1 MTLLDLSA
9 EYQASA
15 DLLRNR
21 LRALRRQLRQAED
34 PAVCFALQR
43 RISLLTELLRQ
54 TNELTELTKRYYER
68 GYWRNEKYTL

>member
-1 MTLLDLSA
+1 MTLLELSA

-15 DLLRNR
+15 DLRRNR

-54 TNELTELTKRYYER
+54 TNELTEPTKRYYER

>member
-1 MTLLDLSA
+1 MTLLELSA

-15 DLLRNR
+15 NLLRNR
-21 LRALRRQLRQAED
+21 LRVLRRQLRQAED

>member
-1 MTLLDLSA
+1 MTLLELSA

-15 DLLRNR
+15 ALLRNR

-34 PAVCFALQR
+34 PAACFALQR

>member
-1 MTLLDLSA
+1 MTLLELSA

-54 TNELTELTKRYYER
+54 TNELTELTKR
-68 GYWRNEKYTL
+68 

>member
-1 MTLLDLSA
+1 MTLLELSA

-15 DLLRNR
+15 ELLRNR

>member
-1 MTLLDLSA
+1 MTLLELSA

-15 DLLRNR
+15 ALLRNR

>member
-1 MTLLDLSA
+1 MTLLELSA

-15 DLLRNR
+15 DLLRN
-21 LRALRRQLRQAED
+21 RQAED

>member
-1 MTLLDLSA
+1 MTLLELSA

-68 GYWRNEKYTL
+68 GYGRNENYTL

>member
-1 MTLLDLSA
+1 MTLLELSA

-21 LRALRRQLRQAED
+21 LRAPRRQLRQAED

>member
-1 MTLLDLSA
+1 MTLLELSA

-54 TNELTELTKRYYER
+54 TNELAELTKRYYER

>member
-1 MTLLDLSA
+1 MTLLELSE

-21 LRALRRQLRQAED
+21 LRTLRHQLRQAED

>member
-1 MTLLDLSA
+1 MNLLELSA

>member
-1 MTLLDLSA
+1 MTLLELSA

-21 LRALRRQLRQAED
+21 LLALRRQLRQAED

>member
-1 MTLLDLSA
+1 MTLLELSA

-15 DLLRNR
+15 NLLRNR
-21 LRALRRQLRQAED
+21 LRVLRRQLRQAED
-34 PAVCFALQR
+34 PAECFALQR

>member
-1 MTLLDLSA
+1 MTLLELSA

-21 LRALRRQLRQAED
+21 LRALRRQLRQTED

>member
-1 MTLLDLSA
+1 MTLLELSA

-54 TNELTELTKRYYER
+54 TNELTELTTRYYER

>member
-1 MTLLDLSA
+1 MTLLELSA

-43 RISLLTELLRQ
+43 RISLLTVLLRQ

>member
-1 MTLLDLSA
+1 MTLLELSA

-21 LRALRRQLRQAED
+21 LRALRHQLRQAED

>member
-1 MTLLDLSA
+1 MTLLELSA

-21 LRALRRQLRQAED
+21 LRALRRQLRQAAD

>member
-1 MTLLDLSA
+1 MTLLELSA

-54 TNELTELTKRYYER
+54 THDLTELTKRYYER
-68 GYWRNEKYTL
+68 GYWRNENYTL

>member
-1 MTLLDLSA
+1 MTLLELSA

-21 LRALRRQLRQAED
+21 LRALRRQLRHAED

-54 TNELTELTKRYYER
+54 TNELTELTKRDDER

>member
-1 MTLLDLSA
+1 MTLLELSA

-34 PAVCFALQR
+34 PAACFALQR
-43 RISLLTELLRQ
+43 RISLLTELLRH

>member
-1 MTLLDLSA
+1 MTLLELSA

>member
-1 MTLLDLSA
+1 MTLLELSA

-54 TNELTELTKRYYER
+54 TNALTELTKRYYER

>member
-1 MTLLDLSA
+1 MTLLELSA

-43 RISLLTELLRQ
+43 RLSLLTELLRQ

>member
-1 MTLLDLSA
+1 MTLLELSA

-21 LRALRRQLRQAED
+21 LRALRRQPRQAED

>member
-1 MTLLDLSA
+1 MTLLELSA

-15 DLLRNR
+15 VLLRNR

>member
-1 MTLLDLSA
+1 MTLLELSA
-9 EYQASA
+9 EYRASA

-21 LRALRRQLRQAED
+21 LRTLRHQLRQAED

>member
-1 MTLLDLSA
+1 MTLLELSA

-21 LRALRRQLRQAED
+21 LRALRRQLWQAED
-34 PAVCFALQR
+34 PAACFALQR

>member
-1 MTLLDLSA
+1 MTLLELSA

-68 GYWRNEKYTL
+68 GYWRNGKYTL